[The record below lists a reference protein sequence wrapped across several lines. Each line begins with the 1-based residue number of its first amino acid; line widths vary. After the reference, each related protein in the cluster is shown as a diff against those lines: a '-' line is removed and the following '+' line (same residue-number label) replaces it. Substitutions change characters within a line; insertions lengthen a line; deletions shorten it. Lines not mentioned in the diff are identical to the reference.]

1 MKMNVKYLVPMLL
14 VLLLGATPFV
24 FASASADAGAV
35 ETVAAEHVV
44 ADTAATDAGHAAV
57 VEEGSATEAAAA
69 HGGEAVHVR
78 NSLSK
83 EKLMDL
89 FWRVIN
95 FAALMIILVKYCAK
109 PIGNALSG
117 RQAKVISEIEDLE
130 VRRAKAESEYREF
143 EAKLATV
150 EKDIDTIVDKAVAQA
165 KIEQAKIIEK
175 AEQAAKDIQRSA
187 NQAIQNEI
195 IVARRTLKNDVA
207 DQATIMAEELI
218 VKNLTA
224 ADQVKIV
231 EDYLVKVGAVQ

>member
-1 MKMNVKYLVPMLL
+1 MKVNVKYLVPMLL
-14 VLLLGATPFV
+14 VLLLGVTPFV
-24 FASASADAGAV
+24 FASAPTDAGVVEAV
-35 ETVAAEHVV
+35 TAEHTAV
-44 ADTAATDAGHAAV
+44 AEAGHAAV
-57 VEEGSATEAAAA
+57 VEEGHATEAAAA
-69 HGGEAVHVR
+69 HGGEGVHVR

-89 FWRVIN
+89 FWRVVN
-95 FAALMIILVKYCAK
+95 FAALMVLLVKYCAK

-130 VRRAKAESEYREF
+130 ARRAKAEREYREF

-175 AEQAAKDIQRSA
+175 AELAAKDIQRA
-187 NQAIQNEI
+187 ADQAIQNEI
-195 IVARRTLKNDVA
+195 MVARRTLKNDAA